1 MATVRWQS
9 HGPCINTEPYVGGC
23 APASAF
29 SSAAARWRTAALI
42 SFIATRTLLSGS
54 MSVTS
59 VWMICGF
66 AVTMQ

>member
-1 MATVRWQS
+1 MHWQS
-9 HGPCINTEPYVGGC
+9 HGLCIHSGAYAGSR

-59 VWMICGF
+59 VWMICGL
-66 AVTMQ
+66 Q